1 MIARD
6 AQSPLI
12 THQRHLQFFITT
24 AAAEFLDGKHV
35 VFGQILPGPEN
46 MLILRKIESV
56 ATGNN
61 NRPKNIVKVTECGE
75 M

>member
-1 MIARD
+1 
-6 AQSPLI
+6 
-12 THQRHLQFFITT
+12 
-24 AAAEFLDGKHV
+24 
-35 VFGQILPGPEN
+35 